1 MTAME
6 PDRIDALVAIAQ
18 AGDRDAFASL
28 VVELYPQLAGF
39 LAFHAPTPE
48 LMDEIVQATFV
59 TAFEKLGEY
68 ELRGSFAGWLKGIA
82 RNLLR
87 RELARRSRLN
97 GISESDLS
105 AIESLLADAALAELE
120 ASKHDDSEERERL
133 LSRLRRCFEKL
144 SPRTRLIAERRF
156 IDDLPLNQLA
166 QQFKQSRASI
176 AKILFVVRRDLRSC
190 AQSAEPA

>member
-1 MTAME
+1 MSDME
-6 PDRIDALVAIAQ
+6 PDRIDVIVVAAQ
-18 AGDRDAFASL
+18 GGDRDAFASL

-68 ELRGSFAGWLKGIA
+68 EPRGSFAGWLKGIA

-87 RELARRSRLN
+87 RELARRSRLS
-97 GISESDLS
+97 GSDLA
-105 AIESLLADAALAELE
+105 AIEGLLADAALAELE
-120 ASKHDDSEERERL
+120 ESRQDDAEEREQL
-133 LSRLRRCFEKL
+133 LARLRRCFEKL

-156 IDDLPLNQLA
+156 VDDLPLNQLA

-190 AQSAEPA
+190 AQSAVQT